1 MFGATRNDITTMA
14 NNAARTT
21 SLPRQFAGKLAIVGT
36 SDAFP
41 YASAIKYHADD
52 DANG

>member
-1 MFGATRNDITTMA
+1 
-14 NNAARTT
+14 
-21 SLPRQFAGKLAIVGT
+21 LAIVGT

-52 DANG
+52 DANGWRLLIPPSFY